1 MNKFYFLFLIFSCI
15 FTSLNAQFCSCGFGG
30 AELVCTVNSGQNCDA
45 FCPANGFENTGDDE
59 GYSDNACQNSNA
71 AMPVEMAYFRAEV
84 KGQSVQLSWRTIME
98 LNNEGFHVQ
107 RSLDGIEFRSIEFI
121 KGYGTTEVAQDYSF
135 IDRDLQAGFVY
146 HYRLMQVDLDGQFE
160 YTNQMILAIK
170 GKDLN
175 VGELFPNPA
184 NGGAVQVYVTA
195 TEEGQQPVVV
205 TDLAGRE
212 LQREQLRVQDGFNV
226 LTLDVANLPFGTY
239 LVRIGSGAEVAHR
252 RLVVQ

>member
-1 MNKFYFLFLIFSCI
+1 
-15 FTSLNAQFCSCGFGG
+15 
-30 AELVCTVNSGQNCDA
+30 
-45 FCPANGFENTGDDE
+45 
-59 GYSDNACQNSNA
+59 
-71 AMPVEMAYFRAEV
+71 MPVEFISFDADISEQAAHLNWETA
-84 KGQSVQLSWRTIME
+84 WE
-98 LNNEGFHVQ
+98 LNNEGFH
-107 RSLDGIEFRSIEFI
+107 IERSINGTDFRTI
-121 KGYGTTEVAQDYSF
+121 GFVKGNGTTETAQDYTF
-135 IDRDLQAGFVY
+135 TDRDLQPGFVY
-146 HYRLMQVDLDGQFE
+146 HYRLKQIDFDGAFE
-160 YTNQMILAIK
+160 YSKQIVLTVK
-170 GKDLN
+170 GRDLN

-195 TEEGQQPVVV
+195 TEEGQQSVVV